1 MKKFFVI
8 AVSVFFVSGVFAQ
21 ADTTVPKKVKPKV
34 DLSGRAN
41 DHFMIQLGY
50 AGWAG
55 IPDSIATKGIAKTAN
70 VYFMFDFPFKTNPHF
85 SIGIGA
91 GVGTDN
97 IYFDKTTVDIKDGN
111 TRLTFKNNKD
121 TSYFKK
127 FKLSTAYLEAPVE
140 LRYIANPG
148 SSDKSFKFA
157 IGAKIGT
164 LLNVHTK
171 GKSFVD
177 DARGATLNY
186 TQKETGKRFFNTY
199 RLAVTSRI
207 GYGNFSLFGSYQI
220 NAFVKDG
227 LGPDVKPF
235 SIGLTLSG
243 L

>member
-21 ADTTVPKKVKPKV
+21 VDTTVAKKAKPKV

-55 IPDSIATKGIAKTAN
+55 IPDTIATKGIAKTAN

-97 IYFDKTTVDIKDGN
+97 IYFDKTTVNIKDGN
-111 TRLTFKNNKD
+111 SRLTFKNNKD

-140 LRYIANPG
+140 LRYTANPAN
-148 SSDKSFKFA
+148 SDKSFKFA
-157 IGAKIGT
+157 IGAKVGT

-177 DARGATLNY
+177 DALGATLNY
-186 TQKETGKRFFNTY
+186 TQKESGKRFFNTY

-227 LGPDVKPF
+227 LGPNVKPF

>member
-1 MKKFFVI
+1 MKKFFLI
-8 AVSVFFVSGVFAQ
+8 AAAAFFVSGVFAQ
-21 ADTTVPKKVKPKV
+21 VDTTVVKKAKPKV

-41 DHFMIQLGY
+41 DHFMIQFGY

-55 IPDSIATKGIAKTAN
+55 IPDSIKTKGIAKTAN
-70 VYFMFDFPFKTNPHF
+70 VYFMFDFPFKTNQHF

-97 IYFDKTTVDIKDGN
+97 IYFDKTTVNVKDGN
-111 TRLTFKNNKD
+111 SRLTFKNNKD

-127 FKLSTAYLEAPVE
+127 FKLATAYLEAPLE
-140 LRYIANPG
+140 LRYTGNPG
-148 SSDKSFKFA
+148 NSDKSFKFA
-157 IGAKIGT
+157 IGAKVGT

-177 DARGATLNY
+177 DAIKATLNY

-220 NAFVKDG
+220 NAFIKDG
-227 LGPDVKPF
+227 LGPNVKPF